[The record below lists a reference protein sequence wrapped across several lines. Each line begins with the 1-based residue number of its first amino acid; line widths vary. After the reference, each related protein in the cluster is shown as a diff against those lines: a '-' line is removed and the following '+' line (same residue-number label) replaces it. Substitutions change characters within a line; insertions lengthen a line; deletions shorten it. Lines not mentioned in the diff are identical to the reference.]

1 MGRPKSRAITG
12 PKYKKCGTCP
22 PSVATKPVSA
32 FYKSTNPMHLDG
44 YMPICKECMMDLVY
58 DPLEHKVS
66 LQKLRKL
73 LFQLDK
79 PYIERV
85 NSGRRTQT
93 LHPVLPLSVA
103 HMLALAL

>member
-1 MGRPKSRAITG
+1 
-12 PKYKKCGTCP
+12 
-22 PSVATKPVSA
+22 
-32 FYKSTNPMHLDG
+32 MHLDG

-85 NSGRRTQT
+85 LHSSVDEYEKSIEGRNVPIE
-93 LHPVLPLSVA
+93 HNKKIV
-103 HMLALAL
+103 

>member
-1 MGRPKSRAITG
+1 MGRPKGRAITG

-73 LFQLDK
+73 LFQLD
-79 PYIERV
+79 
-85 NSGRRTQT
+85 
-93 LHPVLPLSVA
+93 
-103 HMLALAL
+103 